1 MGLNLINR
9 GVCCVAAVMAL
20 ALTSGCASTGDAV
33 VGTSRS
39 TVTSAAPVGEVNPR
53 MEEGRG
59 INFSA
64 FFRNP
69 QGTLNPSPVVADAE
83 YAEYLEWKRW
93 QEFKAYLEWQRQRQ
107 SD

>member
-1 MGLNLINR
+1 MVLNLINR

-20 ALTSGCASTGDAV
+20 GLTTGCASTGDA
-33 VGTSRS
+33 SRS
-39 TVTSAAPVGEVNPR
+39 TATAAAPVGEVNQR

-59 INFSA
+59 INLSA

-69 QGTLNPSPVVADAE
+69 QGALNPSPVVDDAE

>member
-1 MGLNLINR
+1 MVLSLINR
-9 GVCCVAAVMAL
+9 GVCCVAVVIAL
-20 ALTSGCASTGDAV
+20 GLTTGCSSTGDAV
-33 VGTSRS
+33 VGASGS
-39 TVTSAAPVGEVNPR
+39 TVTSAAPVGEVNQR

-59 INFSA
+59 INLSA

-69 QGTLNPSPVVADAE
+69 QGALNPSPVVDDAE

-107 SD
+107 ND